1 MASANATVPWATL
14 RSSLSIFGEN
24 FGRAVAISST
34 RAIVSAPGGDFFSGP
49 IEGRAYVFDLT
60 GPPPTLPITALSNP
74 GFSNVFGGSV
84 AISGNRVV
92 EWGSSDDT
100 PRKAAVLIVLL
111 SRPGTT
117 YDVSSPDLAT
127 VS

>member
-1 MASANATVPWATL
+1 MDYASLPAAPPGVPELVLATPSSADPAT
-14 RSSLSIFGEN
+14 
-24 FGRAVAISST
+24 RAVVGVVNELPEKL
-34 RAIVSAPGGDFFSGP
+34 RPEVLQVSATSG
-49 IEGRAYVFDLT
+49 ADVKV
-60 GPPPTLPITALSNP
+60 TL
-74 GFSNVFGGSV
+74 
-84 AISGNRVV
+84 SGNRVV
-92 EWGSSDDT
+92 KWGSSDDT